1 QTGRL
6 IQPSG
11 RPLMMGPGCSSAN
24 LRARW
29 FARLD
34 WLRSIGLAPALVA
47 RKMHAI
53 EGFTPDN
60 GSVSH
65 PGQELWAL
73 ENQEKTP
80 ARTRILRRLDTLG
93 AVATELARVYR
104 EARRGSIASHDTR
117 ALVTALK
124 ELRA

>member
-1 QTGRL
+1 
-6 IQPSG
+6 
-11 RPLMMGPGCSSAN
+11 
-24 LRARW
+24 
-29 FARLD
+29 
-34 WLRSIGLAPALVA
+34 
-47 RKMHAI
+47 
-53 EGFTPDN
+53 
-60 GSVSH
+60 
-65 PGQELWAL
+65 L

-124 ELRA
+124 ELRATIESADLEKRLRTIELRLGMRT